1 MSRSIRLV
9 FSGGLGNQLFQYALY
24 LYLKKMNSDA
34 EIIPDLRAYRYD
46 AYHFGFEVQKLF
58 NVDFAETIST
68 TENYRLKKNTK
79 QPEIA
84 RIARIL
90 WLKICGYKTIY
101 DSTVNTPQILDEV
114 LSKYKRVV
122 LAGFFQ
128 NPTFINE
135 IATDLRKN
143 FDSEVDLGEECRH
156 ILEQVHGRTTIS
168 LHIRRGDYLN
178 IPAYN
183 VFNGLDYYKRA
194 VKYFKGVIESPL
206 FMIFTNDPEW
216 VADNL
221 HIDAD
226 SIAVTCNKGSNSYR
240 DLIMMSKCDHNI
252 IANSSFSWWGAW
264 LNPNPQKIVICP
276 AEWFKGKM
284 SSEVVPQSWIKI
296 EN

>member
-1 MSRSIRLV
+1 M
-9 FSGGLGNQLFQYALY
+9 
-24 LYLKKMNSDA
+24 
-34 EIIPDLRAYRYD
+34 
-46 AYHFGFEVQKLF
+46 
-58 NVDFAETIST
+58 
-68 TENYRLKKNTK
+68 
-79 QPEIA
+79 
-84 RIARIL
+84 ARIL

-101 DSTVNTPQILDEV
+101 DSTINTPQILDKV

-156 ILEQVHGRTTIS
+156 ILEQVNGRTTIS

-183 VFNGLDYYKRA
+183 VFNGLDYYNRA
-194 VKYFKGVIESPL
+194 IKYFKSVVESPL

-216 VADNL
+216 VANNL

-226 SIAVTCNKGSNSYR
+226 SIVVICNKGSHSYR

-276 AEWFKGKM
+276 AEWFKGKK
-284 SSEVVPQSWIKI
+284 SSEVVPESWIKL